1 MEWSCWFNVLFSKR
15 HRLPSIS
22 GIYVIADANNC
33 VWYVG
38 QATNLKSRWAGR
50 THHRYPQLIR
60 SNRKLCHR
68 IYWQEVP
75 MNSLDEFERYY
86 IDLFK
91 PTLNGYKVKKYLPS
105 QPLVLSEI
113 KRLLKVLNKPTTLFP
128 VIRSVVAGEYQD
140 LDGTN
145 CIVII
150 ININD
155 EQIIINSMQKRY
167 ASLVKKAWTYHKNNC
182 EKNEQ
187 IYSPTWI
194 KTYHVNGNKFE
205 FVVADWEFFEYLI
218 NNPHPRTS
226 FIGEVEIFGV
236 QVKALKDL
244 SIFDN
249 LSFQEYYNYI
259 NSEGKKSLT
268 PFAYLN
274 YRKPVLKCIIPSI

>member
-1 MEWSCWFNVLFSKR
+1 MEWSCWFNVLFSER

-140 LDGTN
+140 LNGTN

-155 EQIIINSMQKRY
+155 EQIIINSMQKKY
-167 ASLVKKAWTYHKNNC
+167 TSAVKKAWNYYKSNC
-182 EKNEQ
+182 DKNEK
-187 IYSPTWI
+187 YTA
-194 KTYHVNGNKFE
+194 KLG
-205 FVVADWEFFEYLI
+205 
-218 NNPHPRTS
+218 
-226 FIGEVEIFGV
+226 
-236 QVKALKDL
+236 
-244 SIFDN
+244 
-249 LSFQEYYNYI
+249 
-259 NSEGKKSLT
+259 
-268 PFAYLN
+268 
-274 YRKPVLKCIIPSI
+274 